1 VGYNSGVGREAPTF
15 TLTASDGSQI
25 ALEEYRRDWFPVL
38 VFLSTAGAGAALAPL
53 SEAADALW
61 GLRGQL
67 VGICVADAS
76 EVGDIAARGGGAT
89 FPLLADDGT
98 VARAYG
104 ACRPDGQVRP
114 MAFII
119 DRAGKIVWS
128 AEGIQALEP
137 ATILTAFRQVV
148 R

>member
-38 VFLSTAGAGAALAPL
+38 VFLPVAGADAALTRL
-53 SEAADALW
+53 SGVADALW

-67 VGICVADAS
+67 VGICAADAA
-76 EVGDIAARGGGAT
+76 ELGDLTAKVGAS
-89 FPLLADDGT
+89 FPLLADDGS
-98 VARAYG
+98 VARAYS
-104 ACRPDGQVRP
+104 ATKPDGQVRP
-114 MAFII
+114 MVFII

-128 AEGIQALEP
+128 AEGEQALEP
-137 ATILTAFRQVV
+137 ATIITAFRQVV